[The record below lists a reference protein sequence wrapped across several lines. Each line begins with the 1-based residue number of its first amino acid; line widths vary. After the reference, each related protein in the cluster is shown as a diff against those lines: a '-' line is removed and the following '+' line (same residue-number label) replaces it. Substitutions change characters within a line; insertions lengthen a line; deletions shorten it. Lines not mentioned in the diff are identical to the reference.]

1 MAQQTLESLLIATD
15 FSPEA
20 RHAAQRGARLAKE
33 AGATRVALMHVL
45 GAAPEGFERQVAAQA
60 ERALAELAAQLG
72 PLAGITVEPRLARGS
87 AVDRLAEAGSAFS
100 LIVAGARGEDPLFDL
115 ALGRTSE
122 RLIRRSKRP
131 VLLVKSEPRGPYAR
145 VLAAVDF
152 SPPSQA
158 AALLAARLAPGA
170 SLELAHAFESE
181 FESTLRFAGAAD
193 DQVALYRQQARAGA
207 EADMERM
214 IAEAGLPAARLT
226 RTIVHGYAPRVIAE
240 AAAGAGAE
248 LVAVGRHQ
256 PSRLEALLLRSVALE
271 VVERT
276 PCDVLVV
283 PSA

>member
-20 RHAAQRGARLAKE
+20 RHAAQRGARLANE
-33 AGATRVALMHVL
+33 AAATRVALMHVL
-45 GAAPEGFERQVAAQA
+45 GSAPEGFERQVAAQA

-72 PLAGITVEPRLARGS
+72 PLAGIAVEPRLARGS
-87 AVDRLAEAGSAFS
+87 AVERLAEAGSAFS
-100 LIVAGARGEDPLFDL
+100 LVVAGARGEDPFLDL

-122 RLIRRSKRP
+122 RLIRRSTRP
-131 VLLVKSEPRGPYAR
+131 VLLVKSEPHGPYAR

-158 AALLAARLAPGA
+158 AALLAVRLAPGA

-193 DQVALYRQQARAGA
+193 DQVAVYRQQARARA
-207 EADMERM
+207 EADMARF

-226 RTIVHGYAPRVIAE
+226 RTIVHGYAPRVVAE
-240 AAAGAGAE
+240 AAGSAGSD
-248 LVAVGRHQ
+248 LVAVGKHQ
-256 PSRLEALLLRSVALE
+256 PTRLEALFLRSVALE
-271 VVERT
+271 VVERAK
-276 PCDVLVV
+276 CDVLIV